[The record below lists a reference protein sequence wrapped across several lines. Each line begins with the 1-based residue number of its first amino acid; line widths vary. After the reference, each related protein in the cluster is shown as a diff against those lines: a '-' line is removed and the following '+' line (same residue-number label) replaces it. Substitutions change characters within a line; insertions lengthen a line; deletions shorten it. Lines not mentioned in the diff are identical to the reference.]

1 MMITI
6 SPRRLLSW
14 LFKIRIEKELLPK
27 HHKICSLDAAC
38 EKFVSGDTYPAWTH
52 RMTKYPSYCLIFVS
66 TANSAIDL
74 NFCIQLLDYS
84 KCLQKCN
91 KELQIN
97 FFIGS
102 KYSFSIE
109 TSTDGYCWIFTS
121 MCMGVVGVG
130 RGLEK
135 DEEGQA
141 GSVLHYRGLKSYNT
155 CHVIRLRT
163 NNPHE

>member
-1 MMITI
+1 MITI

-74 NFCIQLLDYS
+74 NFCIQLLDSPSVS
-84 KCLQKCN
+84 KNVIKS
-91 KELQIN
+91 
-97 FFIGS
+97 S
-102 KYSFSIE
+102 KSIFLLVQNTVFLLRQALMDIAGFLPACVWGWWE
-109 TSTDGYCWIFTS
+109 WGGGWRRMRRDKL
-121 MCMGVVGVG
+121 
-130 RGLEK
+130 GLSCIT
-135 DEEGQA
+135 EG
-141 GSVLHYRGLKSYNT
+141 
-155 CHVIRLRT
+155 
-163 NNPHE
+163 